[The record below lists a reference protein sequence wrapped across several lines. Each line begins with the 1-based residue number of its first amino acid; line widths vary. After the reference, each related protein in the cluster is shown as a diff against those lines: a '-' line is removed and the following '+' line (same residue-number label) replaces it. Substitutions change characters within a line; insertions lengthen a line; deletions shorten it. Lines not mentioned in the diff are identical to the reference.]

1 MPTLKRRYPGL
12 KFPVATVKE
21 AFAKLEEIRR
31 RLLPDVP
38 SPYDPPPRLH
48 FVIALASGDEWEIDS
63 REEFYDFYRSPDMTD
78 ARIVI
83 SSHNSG
89 HIEFVF
95 SQYMGTEVK
104 FSHEDRAI
112 VYELFDVFQ
121 AGVNDASDSYPQ
133 PEEIPTL
140 QPVVFIGHGGS
151 GTWRELKEF
160 LELQKMTVVTYE
172 TERRL
177 GDSVKETLE
186 SMLYKCNFA
195 VLLHTAEDEQRD
207 GPMRARQNVVHETG
221 LFQGRLGFPRA
232 IIVREEKCESFSN
245 VHGINESHF
254 GQSIREVFGDVLLAV
269 RRELEE
275 PTGPDC

>member
-21 AFAKLEEIRR
+21 AIAKLEEIGH
-31 RLLPDVP
+31 RLLTDVP
-38 SPYDPPPRLH
+38 NAYNPPPIMH

-63 REEFYDFYRSPDMTD
+63 REEFYDFYRSPDTTD
-78 ARIVI
+78 ARIDI
-83 SSHNSG
+83 SSHLG
-89 HIEFVF
+89 LIEFSF

-104 FSHEDRAI
+104 FSHQDRAI
-112 VYELFDVFQ
+112 IYELFDVFQ
-121 AGVNDASDSYPQ
+121 AGVNDASNSYP
-133 PEEIPTL
+133 PTEDVPTL

-151 GTWRELKEF
+151 GMWRELKES
-160 LELQKMTVVTYE
+160 LELQKMTVITYE
-172 TERRL
+172 TEKRL

-195 VLLHTAEDEQRD
+195 VLLHTGEDEQRD

-254 GQSIREVFGDVLLAV
+254 GQSIREVFGDVLLAI

-275 PTGPDC
+275 PTGPNC